1 MADVAISA
9 RVPKEIYDDLE
20 LFVKTEQTDKSTATR
35 KLLERGLSDWKREKA
50 LALLAEGKVTVW
62 KAASIAGVSVWEM
75 VDLIKE
81 RRVTLPIRAED
92 ILSDLKAAIEEK
104 R

>member
-1 MADVAISA
+1 MADVAVSA

-20 LFVKTEQTDKSTATR
+20 LFVKTERTDKSAAAR
-35 KLLERGLSDWKREKA
+35 KLLERGLSEWKKDRA
-50 LALLAEGKVTVW
+50 LALLADGKVTVW
-62 KAASIAGVSVWEM
+62 KAASIAGISLWEM

-81 RRVTLPIRAED
+81 KKVVLPIRAEHV
-92 ILSDLKAAIEEK
+92 LSDLKAALGEK

>member
-9 RVPKEIYDDLE
+9 RVPKEIYDDLK
-20 LFVKTEQTDKSTATR
+20 LFVKAERTDKSTAAR
-35 KLLERGLSDWKREKA
+35 KLLEKGLSEWKKEKA

-62 KAASIAGVSVWEM
+62 KAASVAGVSVWEM
-75 VDLIKE
+75 IDLIRE
-81 RRVTLPIRAED
+81 RKITLPIRAED
-92 ILSDLKAAIEEK
+92 IIEDLKAAIEEK

>member
-9 RVPKEIYDDLE
+9 RVPKELYDDLE
-20 LFVKTEQTDKSTATR
+20 SFVKTEQTDKSTATR
-35 KLLERGLSDWKREKA
+35 KLLERGLSEWKREKA

-62 KAASIAGVSVWEM
+62 KAALIAGVSVWEM

-81 RRVTLPIRAED
+81 KKVTLPIRAED